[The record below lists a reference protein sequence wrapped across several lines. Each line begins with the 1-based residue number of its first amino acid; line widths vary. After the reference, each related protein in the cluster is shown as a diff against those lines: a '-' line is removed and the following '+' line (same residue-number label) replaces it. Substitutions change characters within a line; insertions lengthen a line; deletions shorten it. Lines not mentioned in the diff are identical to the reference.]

1 MSVCDRHI
9 YENYLKI
16 LHSELIPAMGCTEPI
31 AIAYAAARL
40 REVLGKIPE
49 SMTASCSGNII
60 KNVKGVVVPNAGGLR
75 GVEAAAVLG
84 AVAGK
89 AEREL
94 EVISEVTPE
103 EQAEVKR
110 LCEKGMCSCSL
121 VTGEENLYIRI
132 SGKAGKDQASVVVQ
146 GAHNHI
152 ARIEK
157 NGDVL
162 FEQPQIQTEESG
174 DKSLLNIRDI
184 LQFAKEVTV
193 DEVKMLLDRQISFN
207 SAISEE
213 GLSHNW
219 GAEVGRTL
227 YETEGNG
234 LKTRIKAAAAAGS
247 DARMSG
253 CSLPVVINSGSGNQG
268 ITVSMPVIVYA
279 GETGADEEMLYRAL
293 IVSNLIS
300 VHQKRYIGNLSAYC
314 GAVSAGTAAVCGIAY
329 LDGAD
334 YDIIGRII
342 INSLGNVGGIV
353 CDGAK
358 SSCAAKIASAV
369 EAGLLAYEMAKNGRT
384 FAFGEGLVEGDY
396 EQTIRNIGRM
406 GREGMKATDEEILH
420 IMIGA

>member
-1 MSVCDRHI
+1 MNICNRDV

-16 LHSELIPAMGCTEPI
+16 LHSELVPAMGCTEPI

-40 REVLGKIPE
+40 REILGKVPE
-49 SMTASCSGNII
+49 NMTVSCSGNII
-60 KNVKGVVVPNAGGLR
+60 KNVKGVVVPNSGGLR
-75 GVEAAAVLG
+75 GVEAAALLG
-84 AVAGK
+84 VVAGNP
-89 AEREL
+89 ELEL
-94 EVISEVTPE
+94 EVISQATKE

-110 LCEKGMCSCSL
+110 LCEKGICRCHL
-121 VTGEENLYIRI
+121 VTGEENLYIKI
-132 SGKAGKDQASVVVQ
+132 SGKAGEDQASVIIQ

-152 ARIEK
+152 ARIVK
-157 NGDVL
+157 NGEIL
-162 FEQPQIQTEESG
+162 FEQPEIQTEEKG
-174 DKSLLNIRDI
+174 DKSLLNVRDI
-184 LQFAKEVTV
+184 LHFA
-193 DEVKMLLDRQISFN
+193 DEVSIAEVRTLLERQILFN
-207 SAISEE
+207 SAISKE

-279 GETGADEEMLYRAL
+279 GETGASEEMLYRAL
-293 IVSNLIS
+293 VVSNLIS

-329 LDGAD
+329 LDGVD
-334 YDIIGRII
+334 YDVIGRII

-406 GREGMKATDEEILH
+406 GREGMKSTDEEILH